1 MASKQQQA
9 FKMCVHPC
17 PRYLTGG
24 DTHTLCVA
32 CLGEEHAQS
41 ALERT
46 LRGVSL
52 TDAPIPP
59 GVLSRGRSGSR
70 SPGLCSCCCRGTV
83 KAAVLGFTNGSVSGD
98 REGRRLIS
106 AFT

>member
-17 PRYLTGG
+17 LRYLTGG

-32 CLGEEHAQS
+32 YLGEEHAQS
-41 ALERT
+41 ALET
-46 LRGVSL
+46 NASL
-52 TDAPIPP
+52 MDAPIPP

-70 SPGLCSCCCRGTV
+70 SPGLWSRCCRGTA
-83 KAAVLGFTNGSVSGD
+83 KAAVLGFANGSVSG
-98 REGRRLIS
+98 GRDGHRQRD
-106 AFT
+106 